1 METKEIELEVA
12 KGQMSF
18 ALDEMNFDQTME
30 EGVSIQTEKLLK
42 SQNHEWIK
50 EETLFVVVRTQNHK
64 ISNDLPSLK
73 LCGKK
78 MIEWVRLAGVG
89 CEQVVIE
96 DEEDIFERVS
106 QIQTEKKYI
115 AIFYSDTPLLNRGL
129 FYKIMSVFSAKN
141 VNYLRLSRGFIVKRD
156 FLLSRPYFMQSAVVG
171 YESEG
176 LMQADSAKAIAH
188 MQRVLNERILAFHEA
203 NGVII
208 YGKNTVYIDA
218 DVEIEA
224 GVIIEPNNII
234 QGETVVSGGTT
245 LTSGNII
252 KNSIISNNCTISA
265 SYIEKSKISQGKEI
279 KPFSKIIEEE
289 I

>member
-1 METKEIELEVA
+1 METKELEFEIA

-18 ALDEMNFDQTME
+18 ALDEMNFDQSLE
-30 EGVSIQTEKLLK
+30 DGVSIQTEKLLK

-50 EETLFVVVRTQNHK
+50 EETLFVVVRAQDK
-64 ISNDLPSLK
+64 KLSNDLPSLK

-78 MIEWVRLAGVG
+78 MIEWVRLAGVD
-89 CEQVVIE
+89 CEQVVID
-96 DEEDIFERVS
+96 DEEDIFERIS
-106 QIQTEKKYI
+106 QIQTEKQYI
-115 AIFYSDTPLLNRGL
+115 AIFYSDTPLLSRGL
-129 FYKIMSVFSAKN
+129 FYKIMSNFSAKN
-141 VNYLRLSRGFIVKRD
+141 VNYLRLSRGFIVKRE

-171 YESEG
+171 FDSEG
-176 LMQADSAKAIAH
+176 LVRADNAKAISQ
-188 MQRVLNERILAFHEA
+188 MQKILNERILAFHEA

-208 YGKNTVYIDA
+208 YGKNTVFIDA

-234 QGETVVSGGTT
+234 QGETVVSGGTI
-245 LTSGNII
+245 LASGNII
-252 KNSIISNNCTISA
+252 KNSIISHNCTISA